1 MQEGALRRRFVE
13 YGEIHAL
20 SEADV
25 LERVDPEHFW
35 PYVEPQIAKERFRK
49 FGQPAPVQP
58 ATIQTEITW
67 NSTIMPKPCCSCL
80 IDYGKDCPNCA
91 HKFI

>member
-1 MQEGALRRRFVE
+1 MRRRFVE

-20 SEADV
+20 TAEDK
-25 LERVDPEHFW
+25 LERVCPDHFW

-49 FGQPAPVQP
+49 FGEAAP
-58 ATIQTEITW
+58 IQTVVQTSIDW
-67 NSTIMPKPCCSCL
+67 RNTIMPQPCCSCL